1 MAISNAQSAATSAP
15 ATSQSSPLVMRIIGA
30 VALAHLIN
38 DLIQAVLPSIY
49 PMLKA
54 SYGLTFTQ
62 IGLITLT
69 FQLTASLLQPWV
81 GYHTDRHPKP
91 WLLPAGTV
99 CTLIGILM
107 MSVVGSFPMILL
119 AAGLIGVGSSTF
131 HPEASRVARLA
142 SGGRFGLAQ
151 STFQV
156 GGNAGSA
163 FGPLLA
169 AAIIIP
175 YGQGHVAWF
184 GLFALFAL
192 FVLYRISRWYAN
204 HLSLFKLKQ
213 GQAATHGLSKRRVIS
228 ALVVL
233 GLLVFSKYFY
243 MASLTSYFTFYLIE
257 KFDLSVASSQLH
269 LFLFLG
275 AVAAGTFFGGPI
287 GDKIGRKAVIWFSIL
302 GVAPFTLMLPHVD
315 LFWTSVLSVVIGFI
329 LASAFSAIVVYAQ
342 ELVPGN
348 VGMIAGVFFGLMFGF
363 GGIGAAL
370 LGHLADIHGIEYVYF
385 LCSFLPL
392 LGVSGDLS
400 AQNQKSLTLSL
411 ILSKAGKSDAARH
424 FHSGCRRAAA
434 PFLPAAGDEA
444 APRASVVRYTQSSRH
459 TFDIR

>member
-1 MAISNAQSAATSAP
+1 MAISNTPADATP
-15 ATSQSSPLVMRIIGA
+15 IGATPQSSPLVMRIIGA

-49 PMLKA
+49 PMLKD

-62 IGLITLT
+62 VGLITLT

-99 CTLIGILM
+99 CTLIGIVM
-107 MSVVGSFPMILL
+107 MSMVGSFAMILL
-119 AAGLIGVGSSTF
+119 AAALIGIGSSTF

-142 SGGRFGLAQ
+142 SGGRYGLAQ

-175 YGQGHVAWF
+175 YGQGNVAWF

-204 HLSLFKLKQ
+204 HLNLFKLKQ
-213 GQAATHGLSKRRVIS
+213 GQAATHGLSKGRVLS

-243 MASLTSYFTFYLIE
+243 MASFTSYFTFYLIE

-302 GVAPFTLMLPHVD
+302 GVAPFTLILPHVD
-315 LFWTSVLSVVIGFI
+315 LLWTSILSVVIGFI

-370 LGHLADIHGIEYVYF
+370 LGHLADIRGIEYVYW

-392 LGVSGDLS
+392 FGVL
-400 AQNQKSLTLSL
+400 A
-411 ILSKAGKSDAARH
+411 I
-424 FHSGCRRAAA
+424 
-434 PFLPAAGDEA
+434 FLPRTK
-444 APRASVVRYTQSSRH
+444 RA
-459 TFDIR
+459 

>member
-1 MAISNAQSAATSAP
+1 MAISNAQTGSTPASATP
-15 ATSQSSPLVMRIIGA
+15 QSSPLVMRIIGA

-38 DLIQAVLPSIY
+38 DLIQSVLPSIY

-54 SYGLTFTQ
+54 NYGLTFTQ
-62 IGLITLT
+62 VGLITLT

-81 GYHTDRHPKP
+81 GYYTDRHPKP

-107 MSVVGSFPMILL
+107 MSEVGSFPMILL
-119 AAGLIGVGSSTF
+119 AAGLIGIGSSTF

-184 GLFALFAL
+184 GLFAVFAL

-204 HLSLFKLKQ
+204 HLNLFKLKQ
-213 GQAATHGLSKRRVIS
+213 GQAATHGLSKNRVIS

-243 MASLTSYFTFYLIE
+243 MASFTSYFTFYLIE

-302 GVAPFTLMLPHVD
+302 GVAPFTLILPHVD
-315 LFWTSVLSVVIGFI
+315 LFWTSILSVVIGFI

-370 LGHLADIHGIEYVYF
+370 LGHLADVHGIEYVYF

-392 LGVSGDLS
+392 FGVL
-400 AQNQKSLTLSL
+400 A
-411 ILSKAGKSDAARH
+411 I
-424 FHSGCRRAAA
+424 
-434 PFLPAAGDEA
+434 FLPRTKKA
-444 APRASVVRYTQSSRH
+444 
-459 TFDIR
+459 

>member
-1 MAISNAQSAATSAP
+1 
-15 ATSQSSPLVMRIIGA
+15 MRVIGA
-30 VALAHLIN
+30 CALAHLIN

-49 PMLKA
+49 PMLKTT
-54 SYGLTFTQ
+54 YGLSFTQ
-62 IGLITLT
+62 VGLITLT
-69 FQLTASLLQPWV
+69 FQLTASLLQPWI
-81 GYHTDRHPKP
+81 GFYTDRHPKP
-91 WLLPAGTV
+91 WLLPAGMV

-107 MSVVGSFPMILL
+107 LSMVGSFPAILVASAL
-119 AAGLIGVGSSTF
+119 VGVGSSTF
-131 HPEASRVARLA
+131 HPETSRVARLA
-142 SGGRFGLAQ
+142 SGGRYGLAQ

-175 YGQGHVAWF
+175 YGQGNVAWF
-184 GLFALFAL
+184 GLFAVFAIL
-192 FVLYRISRWYAN
+192 VQYGLSRWYRN

-213 GQAATHGLSKRRVIS
+213 GSKATHGLSKRRVTF

-233 GLLVFSKYFY
+233 ALLVFSKYFY
-243 MASLTSYFTFYLIE
+243 MASFTSYFTFYLIE
-257 KFDLSVASSQLH
+257 KFDLSVASSQLY

-287 GDKIGRKAVIWFSIL
+287 GDRIGRKQVIWFSIL
-302 GVAPFTLMLPHVD
+302 GAAPFTLALPYVD
-315 LFWTSVLSVVIGFI
+315 LFWTGVLSMIIGFI
-329 LASAFSAIVVYAQ
+329 LASAFSAIVVFAQ

-370 LGHLADIHGIEYVYF
+370 LGHLADIHGIEYVYT

-392 LGVSGDLS
+392 LGILTILLPSTRQRPSG
-400 AQNQKSLTLSL
+400 A
-411 ILSKAGKSDAARH
+411 
-424 FHSGCRRAAA
+424 
-434 PFLPAAGDEA
+434 
-444 APRASVVRYTQSSRH
+444 
-459 TFDIR
+459 

>member
-1 MAISNAQSAATSAP
+1 MALTETSSGPTLASAP
-15 ATSQSSPLVMRIIGA
+15 AQASPLVMRIIGA

-38 DLIQAVLPSIY
+38 DLIQSVLPSIY

-54 SYGLTFTQ
+54 NYGLTFTQ
-62 IGLITLT
+62 VGLITLT
-69 FQLTASLLQPWV
+69 FQVTASLLQPWV
-81 GYHTDRHPKP
+81 GFYTDRHPKP
-91 WLLPAGTV
+91 LLLPAGMI

-107 MSVVGSFPMILL
+107 LSQVGSFPLILL
-119 AAGLIGVGSSTF
+119 ASALIGVGSSTF

-142 SGGRFGLAQ
+142 SGGRYGLAQ
-151 STFQV
+151 SSFQV

-175 YGQGHVAWF
+175 FGQGHVAWF
-184 GLFALFAL
+184 GLLALFAL
-192 FVLYRISRWYAN
+192 GVLYGISRWYRA
-204 HLSLFKLKQ
+204 HLNLFKLKQ
-213 GQAATHGLSKRRVIS
+213 GQKATHGLSKGRVLS

-243 MASLTSYFTFYLIE
+243 MASFTSYFTFYLIE
-257 KFDLSVASSQLH
+257 KFQLSVASSQLH

-275 AVAAGTFFGGPI
+275 AVAAGTFAGGPI

-302 GVAPFTLMLPHVD
+302 GVAPFTLALPYVD
-315 LFWTSVLSVVIGFI
+315 LFWTTVLSVVIGFI
-329 LASAFSAIVVYAQ
+329 LASAFSAIVVFAQ

-370 LGHLADIHGIEYVYF
+370 LGHLADIQGIEYVYT

-392 LGVSGDLS
+392 FGVL
-400 AQNQKSLTLSL
+400 AVLLPKTK
-411 ILSKAGKSDAARH
+411 KA
-424 FHSGCRRAAA
+424 
-434 PFLPAAGDEA
+434 
-444 APRASVVRYTQSSRH
+444 
-459 TFDIR
+459 

>member
-1 MAISNAQSAATSAP
+1 MAISNVQSAATKAP
-15 ATSQSSPLVMRIIGA
+15 ATSQSSPMVMRIIGA

-204 HLSLFKLKQ
+204 HLNLFKLKQ
-213 GQAATHGLSKRRVIS
+213 GQAATHGLSKGRVIS

-370 LGHLADIHGIEYVYF
+370 LGYLADVHGIEYVYF

-392 LGVSGDLS
+392 LGVL
-400 AQNQKSLTLSL
+400 A
-411 ILSKAGKSDAARH
+411 I
-424 FHSGCRRAAA
+424 
-434 PFLPAAGDEA
+434 FLP
-444 APRASVVRYTQSSRH
+444 RTKKV
-459 TFDIR
+459 

>member
-1 MAISNAQSAATSAP
+1 MAISNPQAGIAPIPTATD
-15 ATSQSSPLVMRIIGA
+15 SSPLVMRIIGA

-49 PMLKA
+49 PMLKD
-54 SYGLTFTQ
+54 SYGLSFTQ
-62 IGLITLT
+62 VGLITLT

-99 CTLIGILM
+99 CTLIGIVM
-107 MSVVGSFPMILL
+107 MAMVGSFAMILL
-119 AAGLIGVGSSTF
+119 AAALIGIGSSTF

-142 SGGRFGLAQ
+142 SGGRYGLAQ

-169 AAIIIP
+169 AAIIVP
-175 YGQGHVAWF
+175 YGQGNVAWF

-204 HLSLFKLKQ
+204 HLNLFKLRQ
-213 GQAATHGLSKRRVIS
+213 GQAATHGLSRGRVLS

-243 MASLTSYFTFYLIE
+243 MASFTSYLTFYLIE
-257 KFDLSVASSQLH
+257 KFDLSVASSQLY

-287 GDKIGRKAVIWFSIL
+287 GDRIGRKAVIWFSIL
-302 GVAPFTLMLPHVD
+302 GVAPFTLILPHVD
-315 LFWTSVLSVVIGFI
+315 LLWTSILSVVIGFI

-370 LGHLADIHGIEYVYF
+370 LGHLADIHGIEHVYW

-392 LGVSGDLS
+392 LGVL
-400 AQNQKSLTLSL
+400 A
-411 ILSKAGKSDAARH
+411 I
-424 FHSGCRRAAA
+424 
-434 PFLPAAGDEA
+434 FLPRTKKA
-444 APRASVVRYTQSSRH
+444 
-459 TFDIR
+459 

>member
-1 MAISNAQSAATSAP
+1 MAISNAQSAATSAS

-204 HLSLFKLKQ
+204 HLNLFKLKQ
-213 GQAATHGLSKRRVIS
+213 GQTATHGLSKGRVIS

-348 VGMIAGVFFGLMFGF
+348 VGMIAGIFFGLMFGF

-392 LGVSGDLS
+392 LGVL
-400 AQNQKSLTLSL
+400 A
-411 ILSKAGKSDAARH
+411 I
-424 FHSGCRRAAA
+424 
-434 PFLPAAGDEA
+434 FLPRTKKA
-444 APRASVVRYTQSSRH
+444 
-459 TFDIR
+459 

>member
-1 MAISNAQSAATSAP
+1 MAISNVQTAAASAP
-15 ATSQSSPLVMRIIGA
+15 AAPQSSPLVMRIIGA

-38 DLIQAVLPSIY
+38 DLIQSVLPSIY

-54 SYGLTFTQ
+54 NYGLTFTQ
-62 IGLITLT
+62 VGLITLT

-91 WLLPAGTV
+91 WLLPAGSI
-99 CTLIGILM
+99 CTLIGIVM
-107 MSVVGSFPMILL
+107 MSMVGSFPLILL
-119 AAGLIGVGSSTF
+119 AAALIGIGSSTF
-131 HPEASRVARLA
+131 HPEASRIARLA

-175 YGQGHVAWF
+175 FGQANVAWF
-184 GLFALFAL
+184 GLFAVFAL
-192 FVLYRISRWYAN
+192 FVLYRISRWYAH
-204 HLSLFKLKQ
+204 HLNLFKLKA
-213 GQAATHGLSKRRVIS
+213 GQAATHGLSKGRVIS

-302 GVAPFTLMLPHVD
+302 GVAPFTLLMPHVD

-370 LGHLADIHGIEYVYF
+370 LGHLADVHGIEYVYF

-392 LGVSGDLS
+392 FGVL
-400 AQNQKSLTLSL
+400 A
-411 ILSKAGKSDAARH
+411 I
-424 FHSGCRRAAA
+424 
-434 PFLPAAGDEA
+434 FLPRTKK
-444 APRASVVRYTQSSRH
+444 P
-459 TFDIR
+459 

>member
-1 MAISNAQSAATSAP
+1 MAISNVQSAPTSVP
-15 ATSQSSPLVMRIIGA
+15 ASSPSSPLVMRIIGA

-54 SYGLTFTQ
+54 NYGLTFTQ
-62 IGLITLT
+62 VGLITLT

-119 AAGLIGVGSSTF
+119 AAGLIGIGSSTF

-175 YGQGHVAWF
+175 YGQGNVAWF

-204 HLSLFKLKQ
+204 HLNLFKLKQ
-213 GQAATHGLSKRRVIS
+213 GQAATHGLSKSRVIS

-243 MASLTSYFTFYLIE
+243 MASFTSYFTFYLIE

-302 GVAPFTLMLPHVD
+302 GVAPFTLLLPHVD

-392 LGVSGDLS
+392 LGVL
-400 AQNQKSLTLSL
+400 A
-411 ILSKAGKSDAARH
+411 I
-424 FHSGCRRAAA
+424 
-434 PFLPAAGDEA
+434 FLP
-444 APRASVVRYTQSSRH
+444 RTKKV
-459 TFDIR
+459 

>member
-1 MAISNAQSAATSAP
+1 MAISNTQADTTSPAATP
-15 ATSQSSPLVMRIIGA
+15 QSSPLVMRIIGA

-49 PMLKA
+49 PMLKE

-62 IGLITLT
+62 VGLITLT

-91 WLLPAGTV
+91 WLLPAGTI
-99 CTLIGILM
+99 CTLVGIVM
-107 MSVVGSFPMILL
+107 MSMVGSFALILL
-119 AAGLIGVGSSTF
+119 AAALIGIGSSTF

-142 SGGRFGLAQ
+142 SGGRYGLAQ

-175 YGQGHVAWF
+175 YGQGNVAWF

-204 HLSLFKLKQ
+204 HLNLFKLKQ
-213 GQAATHGLSKRRVIS
+213 GQAATHGLSRGRVLS

-243 MASLTSYFTFYLIE
+243 MASFTSYFTFYLIE
-257 KFDLSVASSQLH
+257 KFDVSVASSQLH

-287 GDKIGRKAVIWFSIL
+287 GDRIGRKAVIWFSIL
-302 GVAPFTLMLPHVD
+302 GVAPFTLILPHVD
-315 LFWTSVLSVVIGFI
+315 LLWTSILSVVIGFI

-370 LGHLADIHGIEYVYF
+370 LGHLADIRGIEYVYW

-392 LGVSGDLS
+392 LGVL
-400 AQNQKSLTLSL
+400 A
-411 ILSKAGKSDAARH
+411 I
-424 FHSGCRRAAA
+424 
-434 PFLPAAGDEA
+434 FLPRTKKA
-444 APRASVVRYTQSSRH
+444 
-459 TFDIR
+459 

>member
-1 MAISNAQSAATSAP
+1 MAISDTQADTRSIP
-15 ATSQSSPLVMRIIGA
+15 ATSQGSPLVLRIIGA

-49 PMLKA
+49 PLLKA

-62 IGLITLT
+62 VGLITLT

-91 WLLPAGTV
+91 WLLPTGTV
-99 CTLIGILM
+99 CTLIGIVM
-107 MSVVGSFPMILL
+107 MSMVGSFALILL
-119 AAGLIGVGSSTF
+119 AAALIGIGSSTF
-131 HPEASRVARLA
+131 HPEASRIARLA
-142 SGGRFGLAQ
+142 SGGRYGLAQ

-175 YGQGHVAWF
+175 YGQGNVAWF
-184 GLFALFAL
+184 GLFAVFAL

-213 GQAATHGLSKRRVIS
+213 GQAATHGLSRHRVLG

-243 MASLTSYFTFYLIE
+243 MASFTSYFTFYLIE
-257 KFDLSVASSQLH
+257 TFDLSVASSQLY
-269 LFLFLG
+269 LFLFLA

-287 GDKIGRKAVIWFSIL
+287 GDRIGRKAVIWFSIL
-302 GVAPFTLMLPHVD
+302 GVAPFTLLLPHVD
-315 LFWTSVLSVVIGFI
+315 LVWTSILSVIIGFI

-370 LGHLADIHGIEYVYF
+370 LGHLADIHGIEYVYW

-392 LGVSGDLS
+392 LGVL
-400 AQNQKSLTLSL
+400 A
-411 ILSKAGKSDAARH
+411 I
-424 FHSGCRRAAA
+424 
-434 PFLPAAGDEA
+434 FLPRTGKA
-444 APRASVVRYTQSSRH
+444 
-459 TFDIR
+459 

>member
-1 MAISNAQSAATSAP
+1 MAISNLQTPLSP
-15 ATSQSSPLVMRIIGA
+15 ASTASQTSPLVMRIIGA

-54 SYGLTFTQ
+54 NYGLTFTQ
-62 IGLITLT
+62 VGLITLT

-81 GYHTDRHPKP
+81 GYYTDRHPKP
-91 WLLPAGTV
+91 FLLPAGMI

-107 MSVVGSFPMILL
+107 MSQVGSFPLILV
-119 AAGLIGVGSSTF
+119 AAGLIGIGSSTF

-142 SGGRFGLAQ
+142 SGGRYGLAQ

-156 GGNAGSA
+156 GGNVGSA

-175 YGQGHVAWF
+175 FGQGNVAWF
-184 GLFALFAL
+184 GLFAVFAL
-192 FVLYRISRWYAN
+192 GVLYAISRWYSN
-204 HLSLFKLKQ
+204 HLNLFKLKQ
-213 GQAATHGLSKRRVIS
+213 GQAATHGLSKGRVLS

-302 GVAPFTLMLPHVD
+302 GVAPFTLLLPHVD
-315 LFWTSVLSVVIGFI
+315 LFWTSVLSVLIGFI

-370 LGHLADIHGIEYVYF
+370 LGYLADIHGIEYVYG

-392 LGVSGDLS
+392 LGVL
-400 AQNQKSLTLSL
+400 A
-411 ILSKAGKSDAARH
+411 I
-424 FHSGCRRAAA
+424 
-434 PFLPAAGDEA
+434 FLPRTRKA
-444 APRASVVRYTQSSRH
+444 
-459 TFDIR
+459 

>member
-1 MAISNAQSAATSAP
+1 MAISNVQSAATSAP

-204 HLSLFKLKQ
+204 HLNLFKLKQ

-257 KFDLSVASSQLH
+257 KFGLSVASSQLH

-302 GVAPFTLMLPHVD
+302 GVAPFTLLLPHVD
-315 LFWTSVLSVVIGFI
+315 LFWTSILSVVIGFI

-392 LGVSGDLS
+392 LGGL
-400 AQNQKSLTLSL
+400 A
-411 ILSKAGKSDAARH
+411 I
-424 FHSGCRRAAA
+424 
-434 PFLPAAGDEA
+434 FLP
-444 APRASVVRYTQSSRH
+444 RTRKV
-459 TFDIR
+459 